1 MILTLLLVSQL
12 GQIIEHDP
20 VVVFQGRIAVSVSDV
35 GLDFRPCNEANVY
48 FVDGNYAI
56 LESLSQFLQSGDSNK
71 SVYVRFIGK
80 VEKMSSQYEGSIRI
94 TKLINY
100 SESIPSRCR

>member
-12 GQIIEHDP
+12 GQIIERDP

-35 GLDFRPCNEANVY
+35 GLDFRPCNEAIVY

-56 LESLSQFLQSGDSNK
+56 LEPL
-71 SVYVRFIGK
+71 V
-80 VEKMSSQYEGSIRI
+80 SS
-94 TKLINY
+94 
-100 SESIPSRCR
+100 